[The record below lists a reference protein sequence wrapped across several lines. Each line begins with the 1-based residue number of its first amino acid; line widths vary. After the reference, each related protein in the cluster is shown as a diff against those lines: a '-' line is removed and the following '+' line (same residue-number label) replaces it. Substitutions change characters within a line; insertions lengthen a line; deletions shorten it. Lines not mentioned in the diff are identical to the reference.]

1 MSFNWRLSRCSVA
14 AVAAVAA
21 VALVELPAWGGPG
34 TGTTFC
40 PPEAQQAT
48 EQCGVDVNGGCGA
61 GMQFIHVSCGDV
73 WCGNGWTDSGT
84 RDVDWYLVPLLDPDG
99 DGVGKLT
106 ATVVSDFPAVCF
118 LIDGVGPGECNPVV
132 VATGCGDGGLN
143 IEVASAT
150 LQAPGSYGVFVAA
163 GDCSGNGIFSGFP
176 CGTRNSYFVSVQC
189 ASPCPAD
196 FDRDGFVGITDFLV
210 LLAQW
215 GTDPGGPPDFDGDGN
230 VGIVDFLELL
240 ANWGPCP

>member
-48 EQCGVDVNGGCGA
+48 EQCGADVNGGCAA
-61 GMQFIHVSCGDV
+61 GMQFIDVSCGDV
-73 WCGNGWTDSGT
+73 WCGNGWTDSDT

-99 DGVGKLT
+99 DGVGILT

-163 GDCSGNGIFSGFP
+163 GDCSGDGIFSGFP
-176 CGTRNSYFVSVQC
+176 CGTQNSYFVSVQC

-196 FDRDGFVGITDFLV
+196 LDGDGAVAVTDLPS
-210 LLAQW
+210 LLEAW
-215 GTDPGGPPDFDGDGN
+215 GSNPGGPPDFDGDCS
-230 VGIVDFLELL
+230 VGILDLL
-240 ANWGPCP
+240 ILLGNRG